1 MFEWVIILF
10 LGSGLV
16 YGLLS
21 RPLERRNISSPMMM
35 VVAGALVAVP
45 LGIWHE
51 APLSALGDSLHV
63 ATTFAEMTLAIILFL
78 DAAVLD
84 YRKER
89 AARTLATRLLLIGL
103 PLTIVATWGVI
114 FGIDPTIGLVPALI
128 LALIVSPTDA
138 ALGRP
143 VLENK
148 DVPEPV
154 RQGINI
160 ESGLNDGLVLPVFTA
175 AVLLEA
181 NLSRTGHQG
190 WIADALIEIS
200 MGAGAGV
207 LIGFVLGKI
216 VNRTVTDGMIIA
228 RFERLL
234 GVLAAMLI
242 YLLAEKVG
250 GNGFVAAFAGG
261 LALNISSDKVRDT
274 IESFGEAEAEL
285 LTMLT
290 FFVFGLLVVPAV
302 YASWTWM
309 MLVFCLAS
317 LVILRPLCVWI
328 CMIGS
333 PYSLWEK
340 LYIGWFGPRGIAS
353 VIYMLI
359 MATLISP
366 AEIMP
371 LIAAGSMIICISIV
385 AHGLS
390 AAPLSRALVRYL
402 GQHQRHAKSG

>member
-16 YGLLS
+16 YGLFS
-21 RPLERRNISSPMMM
+21 RRLEHRNISSPMVM
-35 VVAGALVAVP
+35 VLSGAVIALP

-51 APLSALGDSLHV
+51 APLTALSGSIHF

-103 PLTIVATWGVI
+103 PLTILATWAFI
-114 FGIDPTIGLVPALI
+114 FGTDPTIGLVPALI

-143 VLENK
+143 VLENT

-160 ESGLNDGLVLPVFTA
+160 ESGLNDGLVLPVFTT

-181 NLSRTGHQG
+181 NVLSNGHQG
-190 WIADALIEIS
+190 WIKEALLEIS
-200 MGAGAGV
+200 IGAGAGV

-216 VNRTVTDGMIIA
+216 VNRTVTQDMIVD

-234 GVLAAMLI
+234 GVLAALFI
-242 YLLAEKVG
+242 YLLAEQLG

-261 LALNISSDKVRDT
+261 LALNISSEKVRDT

-302 YASWTWM
+302 YESWTWM
-309 MLVFCLAS
+309 MLVFSVVS

-333 PYSLWEK
+333 PYSLGEK

-366 AEIMP
+366 GEIKS
-371 LIAAGSMIICISIV
+371 LIAAGTMIICISTV
-385 AHGLS
+385 AHGVS
-390 AAPLSRALVRYL
+390 AAPLSQALVRYL
-402 GQHQRHAKSG
+402 GRRG